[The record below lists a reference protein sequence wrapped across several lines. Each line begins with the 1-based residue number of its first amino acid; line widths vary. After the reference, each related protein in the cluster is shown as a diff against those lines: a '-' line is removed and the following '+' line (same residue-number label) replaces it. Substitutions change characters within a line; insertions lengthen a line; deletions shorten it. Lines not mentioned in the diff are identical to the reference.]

1 MVKTQ
6 ERTTEELVY
15 LSRKIRLTALEMIH
29 NTGSGHPGPSL
40 SVADILT
47 VLYFSGLTAISPE
60 DPARKD
66 RDRII
71 LSKGHG
77 APALYAALA
86 EAGYFERRHLT
97 TFRKLDTI
105 LQGHPDMKETP
116 GVDMTSGALGNG
128 LSAGIGM
135 AMAAGFTGSSYR
147 VYVVLGDG
155 ECQEG
160 QIWEAA
166 MAAATRG
173 CANLTVIIDRNRF
186 NQTGS
191 TERSARLEPF
201 AEKWKAFG
209 WEVEE
214 VDGHDHAQLTAALKT
229 AREYTDRPYAIIART
244 IKGKGVSFIE
254 GKAEWHSRALS
265 DSEIEQARI
274 ELQFERGDWLC

>member
-1 MVKTQ
+1 M
-6 ERTTEELVY
+6 ERDEKLNKKLEY

-40 SVADILT
+40 SVTDILT
-47 VLYFSGLTAISPE
+47 VLYFSGMVSITPKDPE
-60 DPARKD
+60 RKD

-71 LSKGHG
+71 LSKGHA

-86 EAGYFERRHLT
+86 EAGYFDRTNLT
-97 TFRKLDTI
+97 SFRKLDGI

-128 LSAGIGM
+128 LSIGIGM
-135 AMAAGFTGSSYR
+135 AMASRYTGYSFR

-166 MAAATRG
+166 MSASTKG
-173 CANLTVIIDRNRF
+173 CSNLTAIVDRNGF
-186 NQTGS
+186 NQTGK

-201 AEKWKAFG
+201 ADKWKAFG
-209 WEVEE
+209 WEVLE
-214 VDGHDHAQLTAALKT
+214 VNGHDHNELLQAL
-229 AREYTDRPYAIIART
+229 DRAKNIVDKPCVIIAQT
-244 IKGKGVSFIE
+244 VKGKGISFIE
-254 GKAEWHSRALS
+254 GKAEWHSKALS
-265 DSEIEQARI
+265 DRQIEQVRE

>member
-1 MVKTQ
+1 VDTDEKLNGKL
-6 ERTTEELVY
+6 EY

-40 SVADILT
+40 SAADILT
-47 VLYFSGLTAISPE
+47 VLYFSGRVSISPE
-60 DPARKD
+60 DPGRKD

-86 EAGYFERRHLT
+86 EAGYFDRTHLT
-97 TFRKLDTI
+97 SFRKLDGI

-135 AMAAGFTGSSYR
+135 AMASRYIGFPYR
-147 VYVVLGDG
+147 VFVVLGDG

-166 MAAATRG
+166 MAASTK
-173 CANLTVIIDRNRF
+173 CCSNLTVIVDRNGF
-186 NQTGS
+186 NQTGK

-201 AEKWKAFG
+201 SDKWKAFG
-209 WEVEE
+209 WEVLE
-214 VDGHDHAQLTAALKT
+214 VDGHNHAELIQALDK
-229 AREYTDRPYAIIART
+229 AKGIVDKPCVIIART
-244 IKGKGVSFIE
+244 VKGKGISFIE
-254 GKAEWHSRALS
+254 GKAEWHSKALS
-265 DSEIEQARI
+265 DSEIEQVRA
-274 ELQFERGDWLC
+274 ELQFERGFWLC

>member
-1 MVKTQ
+1 VENDEKLNKKL
-6 ERTTEELVY
+6 EY

-47 VLYFSGLTAISPE
+47 VLYFSGDVSISPE
-60 DPARKD
+60 DPGRKD

-71 LSKGHG
+71 LSKGHA

-86 EAGYFERRHLT
+86 EAGYFDREHLT
-97 TFRKLDTI
+97 SFRKLDGI

-128 LSAGIGM
+128 FSIGIGM
-135 AMAAGFTGSSYR
+135 AMASRYTGSSFR

-166 MAAATRG
+166 MAGSTKG
-173 CANLTVIIDRNRF
+173 CSNLTVIVDRNGF
-186 NQTGS
+186 NQTGK

-201 AEKWKAFG
+201 ADKWKAFG
-209 WEVEE
+209 WEVLE
-214 VDGHDHAQLTAALKT
+214 VNGHDHGELLQALDT
-229 AREYTDRPYAIIART
+229 ARNISDKPCVIIAQT
-244 IKGKGVSFIE
+244 VKGKGISFIE
-254 GKAEWHSRALS
+254 GKAEWHSKALS
-265 DSEIEQARI
+265 DREIEQVRE